1 MKKIFFL
8 IFIIVTNSF
17 PHKQHVHR
25 YLAIEG
31 YNLLK
36 NYIGTDIPHMNQ
48 HVDISGDILPPW
60 TSGMIASGAY
70 REDEEDVVYGYSKM
84 NPPENECSGIYDLI
98 AYFRE
103 FTLDPLVSNIHLGD
117 ADNCEGSNLENLLLI
132 YNPIFLS
139 SCNVDSVSN
148 KTIERPDTNIRANY
162 IYMTLGIIEPIA
174 LGFGFQINSDWSLG
188 IKLCGYF
195 LYYGTYTLNSG
206 LGIGIRIS
214 KKIKWGFINNIN
226 SELTMLNR
234 ISDSRSSEIFIKGA
248 SLDINIG
255 NENISS
261 KGLHF
266 IWSVGVVGS
275 FANRIPPLFSPNLK
289 IGFNINI

>member
-1 MKKIFFL
+1 MGNKPPGFLKTWRFGIMKKITLRKDRNDVMKKIKILMLVL
-8 IFIIVTNSF
+8 ICSSSLLFGQVSYNKKF
-17 PHKQHVHR
+17 P
-25 YLAIEG
+25 LI
-31 YNLLK
+31 LK
-36 NYIGTDIPHMNQ
+36 SVNND
-48 HVDISGDILPPW
+48 
-60 TSGMIASGAY
+60 
-70 REDEEDVVYGYSKM
+70 
-84 NPPENECSGIYDLI
+84 
-98 AYFRE
+98 
-103 FTLDPLVSNIHLGD
+103 
-117 ADNCEGSNLENLLLI
+117 
-132 YNPIFLS
+132 
-139 SCNVDSVSN
+139 SCKLDSVTN

-195 LYYGTYTLNSG
+195 LSYGTYALNSG

-248 SLDINIG
+248 ALDINIG

-261 KGLHF
+261 KTLHF

-275 FANRIPPLFSPNLK
+275 FANRIPPLFSPSLK